1 MKSFI
6 LSRGRG
12 LWKFHCSL
20 LHNAKFIEE
29 MKNHVTDSLKNFD
42 EENIRNKD
50 IRWELL
56 KYEMRKFSK
65 NFSK

>member
-1 MKSFI
+1 
-6 LSRGRG
+6 
-12 LWKFHCSL
+12 
-20 LHNAKFIEE
+20 

-65 NFSK
+65 NFSKKISLESNK